1 MMEVVTMPTNP
12 ELAEW
17 AKKYGMLDL
26 AELFEQASPPEGIP
40 KAPAPPSPPPP
51 HPAVHTEGK
60 GR

>member
-1 MMEVVTMPTNP
+1 MPTNP